1 MPSDNLPYRFQ
12 DDVEIVIRWHTAITL
27 SKHTCSIYGHI
38 YPPPLF
44 FNKKPYFLSNG
55 IGSKFHNL
63 TSERCHLNFF
73 LLYGNMGPI
82 LGCEPLIQ
90 VPRISQFGSGLHE
103 HHNHAFNFV
112 PHKCGRRKDFLKMVF
127 FLHIWPSPWGPGWL
141 SHEL

>member
-1 MPSDNLPYRFQ
+1 MGIF
-12 DDVEIVIRWHTAITL
+12 I
-27 SKHTCSIYGHI
+27 
-38 YPPPLF
+38 PPPF

-73 LLYGNMGPI
+73 LLYGNKV
-82 LGCEPLIQ
+82 EPLIQ

-127 FLHIWPSPWGPGWL
+127 FFYISGPP
-141 SHEL
+141 HEARGG